1 MSTSLVYHAFGATTY
16 DYRKTEYREGA
27 VFIHLEKKCE
37 YQRCTVCRSPNVT
50 HEGSEEYTIKAPP
63 IGAKPVFLVLHLHV
77 LHCKDCGAL
86 RQESRDVAEPRKSY
100 TRAFARYALE
110 LVAHMTM
117 LDVANHLKVGW
128 DLIKAILKT
137 SLEKRAERR
146 TWRQVRHIAIDEI
159 AIRKGHHYMTVVVD
173 LDSGQVLFAAE
184 GKDKKC
190 LQPFFR
196 RLRKARAKLAAVA
209 VDMSKAYS
217 NAIREYWPRKVA
229 IIHDHYHLV
238 ANMNAVVDSVR
249 RDEQNRL
256 EAEGKQLIKG
266 SRYLLLRASE
276 KLAEMPDKKARL
288 DALLAVNHTL
298 HQVYLLKEDLR
309 LFWRQD
315 SKQEAKRFIENWI
328 AEARMMQNPRV
339 ATFATSVEGH
349 IDQILAWYDHS
360 ITSGP
365 LEGLNNKIKVLKRTA
380 YGYRDM
386 SFFALRLL
394 FIHETKFQL
403 AGA

>member
-16 DYRKTEYREGA
+16 DYQKTEYREGA
-27 VFIHLEKKCE
+27 VFIHLAKKGIHQC
-37 YQRCTVCRSPNVT
+37 CVACRSPNVT
-50 HEGSEEYTIKAPP
+50 REGCAVYPLRALP
-63 IGAKPVFLVLHLHV
+63 IGSKPVFLVLHLHV
-77 LHCKDCGAL
+77 LNCKDCGAL

-100 TRAFARYALE
+100 TRAFARYVLE

-146 TWRQVRHIAIDEI
+146 SWRRVERIAIDEI
-159 AIRKGHHYMTVVVD
+159 AIRKRHHYMTVVVD
-173 LDSGQVLFAAE
+173 LDSGEVLYAAE
-184 GKDKKC
+184 GKDQKC

-196 RLRKARAKLAAVA
+196 RLRRAHAKLKAVA

-238 ANMNAVVDSVR
+238 ANMNALVDAVR

-276 KLAEMPDKKARL
+276 RLAQIPEKKARL
-288 DALLAVNHTL
+288 DALLAINQTL

-309 LFWRQD
+309 LFWKQD
-315 SKQEAKRFIENWI
+315 TKEEARTFIEDWI
-328 AEARMMQNPRV
+328 AEARRMQHPRV
-339 ATFATSVEGH
+339 AAFATSVEEH
-349 IDQILAWYDHS
+349 IDQILAWYDHP

-394 FIHETKFQL
+394 FIHETEFQL